1 MKKIGIFDDVVN
13 NSLANKEGIYFRT
26 PYTKDNKV
34 LATMKVAK
42 LPKGDLKYDF
52 MATNMGQD
60 DLAQIILEH
69 AQKLESFEIKWSHRF
84 VGLKQDETGATVCTV
99 TPMGEKFFTA
109 DYVIGC
115 DGGGSAVRRSLC
127 IPFEG
132 HTWTVPALI
141 SIGLS
146 PLNSVL
152 LRKIHPTTGNS
163 VFHHS

>member
-69 AQKLESFEIKWSHRF
+69 AQKLESFEITWSHRF

-152 LRKIHPTTGNS
+152 PRKIHPTIDDS